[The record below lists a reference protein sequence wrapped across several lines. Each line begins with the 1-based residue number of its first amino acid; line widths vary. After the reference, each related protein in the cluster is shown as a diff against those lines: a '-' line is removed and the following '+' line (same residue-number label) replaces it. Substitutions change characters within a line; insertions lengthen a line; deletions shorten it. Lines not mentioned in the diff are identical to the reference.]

1 MDKTQKIALALI
13 TAGIFI
19 GVVIIVAS
27 GGGLPT
33 VRQSTFRAA
42 PGKQLD
48 TARPLVSE
56 TAKEGGVDGAPPLP
70 RQAEGSATTSLNQG
84 EEERPLSVSHSDPV
98 LSPED
103 KAVLQARNAVNPR
116 TGVEIIEELLQSL
129 ENLGK
134 ASELYAAKAELCLRL
149 TPPDL
154 EEASDAADEA
164 LNYAAEPEDR
174 DQAGYVRAD
183 VLRRAGDSEG
193 AERAAAAV
201 VAAEGPLTAGK
212 LRAGFLQAEIRRGSG
227 DGASATAGYRNIM
240 ERIAG
245 AGMLGDAQ
253 SRDFYRQ
260 AALNLVQMLR
270 ASGRREEADAV
281 AEEAKEQLSRFREGK
296 NR

>member
-27 GGGLPT
+27 GGGFPT

-70 RQAEGSATTSLNQG
+70 RQAEGSAPASPDQG
-84 EEERPLSVSHSDPV
+84 EEERPLSVSHSGLV

-103 KAVLQARNAVNPR
+103 KAVLQARNALNPR
-116 TGVEIIEELLQSL
+116 TGVEIIEELLRSL
-129 ENLGK
+129 EHLGK
-134 ASELYAAKAELCLRL
+134 ASELYAVKAELYLRL

-154 EEASDAADEA
+154 EGARAAAAEAVK
-164 LNYAAEPEDR
+164 YAAEPEDR

-201 VAAEGPLTAGK
+201 VSAEGPLTAGK
-212 LRAGFLQAEIRRGSG
+212 LRAGFLQAELRRAAG
-227 DGASATAGYRNIM
+227 DAEFAAERYRDIM

-245 AGMLGDAQ
+245 AGMLGDAP

-270 ASGRREEADAV
+270 ASGRREEAEALAEDA
-281 AEEAKEQLSRFREGK
+281 EKQLSRFREGK
-296 NR
+296 NP